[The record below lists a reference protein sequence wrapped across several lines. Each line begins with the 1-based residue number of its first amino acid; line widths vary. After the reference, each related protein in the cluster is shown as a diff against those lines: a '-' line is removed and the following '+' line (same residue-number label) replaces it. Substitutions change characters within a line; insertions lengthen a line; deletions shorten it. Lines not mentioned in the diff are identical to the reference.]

1 MNGDIFYIGM
11 TVEIDGF
18 VGAIWQM
25 SLFIEK
31 YWPVKD
37 IIKELLLKVEFRDKR
52 MTEMLSESY

>member
-1 MNGDIFYIGM
+1 MNGDIFYIG
-11 TVEIDGF
+11 TSVEIDGF

-37 IIKELLLKVEFRDKR
+37 VIKEFLLKVEFRDKR
-52 MTEMLSESY
+52 MTEMLSKSY